1 MTRRSRGGLEKPYHR
16 KGDPV
21 PTSTFRAPD
30 VFRFGAGAL
39 ALLGEETSRLG
50 GRAVLVTGRSGLAEA
65 GITDRALSSLKA
77 AGVRTTLFDEVEPE
91 PDVTTVDRLR
101 EVLARADAEVAIG
114 LGGGSAMDAAKVAA
128 GLVHEA
134 QPTRAFHEGAE
145 VAEPGIPVIAVPS
158 TSGTGSEMT
167 SNGVITDREKGR
179 KASIRHPGM
188 VPAVALVDPE
198 VTLPCPPEVTAMS
211 GVDALVQ
218 AIESYVSRHA
228 TPMTEA
234 IAIRAVVELA
244 RALPGVVTQGQDL
257 ALRTAAAWGSAMAG
271 LALSNAR
278 LGVVHGMAH
287 PIGVRYGVPHGL
299 VCGVL
304 LPPALAYN
312 REAAGEKFERLREV
326 LGGDPVGYA
335 QALLVACGLPM
346 RLSEY
351 GLDPADFPAIARETM
366 PSGSTK
372 ANPREV
378 TEADDPLTIVRG

>member
-1 MTRRSRGGLEKPYHR
+1 
-16 KGDPV
+16 V

-30 VFRFGAGAL
+30 AFCFGVGAL
-39 ALLGEETSRLG
+39 DDLGKHTSRLG
-50 GRAVLVTGRSGLAEA
+50 GRAVLVTGRSAMAEA
-65 GITDRALSSLKA
+65 GITDRAVASLKSS
-77 AGVRTTLFDEVEPE
+77 GIDVTVFDEVEPE

-101 EVLARADAEVAIG
+101 EVLARHGADVAVG

-128 GLVHEA
+128 GLVHET

-145 VAEPGIPVIAVPS
+145 VTELGIPMIAVPS

-167 SNGVITDREKGR
+167 NNGVISDREKGY

-188 VPAVALVDPE
+188 IPAVALVDPE
-198 VTLPCPPEVTAMS
+198 VTVPCPPDVTAMS

-218 AIESYVSRHA
+218 AIESYLSRHA

-234 IAIRAVVELA
+234 IALRAAAELA
-244 RALPGVVTQGQDL
+244 RALPGVVTQGDDL
-257 ALRTAAAWGSAMAG
+257 DLRTAAAWGSAMAG

-304 LPPALAYN
+304 LPLAMEYN

-335 QALLVACGLPM
+335 QALLVATGLPL
-346 RLSEY
+346 RLNEY
-351 GLDPADFPAIARETM
+351 GLDRADFEAIARETM
-366 PSGSTK
+366 ASGSTK

-378 TEADDPLTIVRG
+378 TEEDVVRLCEQVA

>member
-1 MTRRSRGGLEKPYHR
+1 
-16 KGDPV
+16 V

-30 VFRFGAGAL
+30 VFCFGVGAL
-39 ALLGEETSRLG
+39 GDLGEHTRRLG
-50 GRAVLVTGRSGLAEA
+50 GRAVLVTGRSAMAEA
-65 GITDRALSSLKA
+65 GITDRAVESLKA
-77 AGVRTTLFDEVEPE
+77 AHVQVTVFDEVEPE

-101 EVLARADAEVAIG
+101 EVLIDQHADVAIG

-128 GLVHEA
+128 GLFHEA
-134 QPTRAFHEGAE
+134 RPARAFHEGAE
-145 VAEPGIPVIAVPS
+145 VTEPGIPMIALPS

-167 SNGVITDREKGR
+167 NNGVISDREKGY

-188 VPAVALVDPE
+188 IPAVALVDPE
-198 VTLPCPPEVTAMS
+198 VTLPCPPRVTAMS
-211 GVDALVQ
+211 GVDAMVQ
-218 AIESYVSRHA
+218 AIESYLSRHA

-234 IAIRAVVELA
+234 VALRATEELA
-244 RALPGVVTQGQDL
+244 RALPGVVTQGDDL
-257 ALRTAAAWGSAMAG
+257 DLRTAAAWGSAMAG

-304 LPPALAYN
+304 LPAALEYN
-312 REAAGEKFERLREV
+312 REAAGEKFDRLREV

-335 QALLVACGLPM
+335 QALLVATGLPL
-346 RLSEY
+346 RLDEY
-351 GLDPADFPAIARETM
+351 GMDPADFEAIARESM

-378 TEADDPLTIVRG
+378 TEDDVVRLCEQVA